1 MKKHG
6 TANILLVELVL
17 VILFFMLCMPTIV
30 RCFGNARLKSDYARA
45 SAEAAVKAENTGERL
60 AAAEDAEAELERSG
74 FVREGDSWIFRTERY
89 TLTAAPSEEKTEAG
103 ILRTVL
109 LSAETKNGT
118 RMFEL
123 PAVKYIPGEVGP

>member
-30 RCFGNARLKSDYARA
+30 RSFGYARLKSAYAAA
-45 SAEAAVKAENTGERL
+45 STDAMTRTENMEERL
-60 AAAEDAEAELERSG
+60 AASDDAEAELERGG
-74 FVREGDSWIFRTERY
+74 FVREGENWVLKEEKY
-89 TLTAAPSEEKTEAG
+89 TLTAAVSEEKTEAG
-103 ILRTVL
+103 ALRTVL
-109 LSAETKNGT
+109 FSAETKNGT

-123 PAVKYIPGEVGP
+123 PAVKYIPGEVVP